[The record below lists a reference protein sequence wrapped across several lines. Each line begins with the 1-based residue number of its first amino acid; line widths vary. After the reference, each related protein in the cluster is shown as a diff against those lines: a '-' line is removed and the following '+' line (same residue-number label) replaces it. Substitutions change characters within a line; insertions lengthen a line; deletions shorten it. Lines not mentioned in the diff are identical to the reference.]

1 MNSHFFHVVASTRKC
16 MNSFKTLRNAH
27 GQWCT
32 SSDEIDDFIS
42 NYFSHLFAINGDYN
56 SEVLDCVEKKITDD
70 QNVVLLAPFTENDVK
85 EALFDM
91 HPYKSPRLDDLNLV
105 FLLKI
110 LAYCW

>member
-1 MNSHFFHVVASTRKC
+1 M
-16 MNSFKTLRNAH
+16 
-27 GQWCT
+27 
-32 SSDEIDDFIS
+32 
-42 NYFSHLFAINGDYN
+42 
-56 SEVLDCVEKKITDD
+56 EKKITDD
-70 QNVVLLAPFTENDVK
+70 QNEVLLAPFTENDVK